1 MDNYIEEQK
10 YLLAKKRV
18 EKIKGFYVH
27 LIVYV
32 LVNIFVS
39 GVVIYGLTSDEG
51 MSFIDAITHP
61 GIYMT
66 WLGWGIGIFFHW
78 LGVFGF
84 PSFLSGDWEERKIK
98 KLMEEDDKR
107 SSKLQKRR

>member
-1 MDNYIEEQK
+1 MDNYIEEHK

-39 GVVIYGLTSDEG
+39 SVVVYGLTTDNR
-51 MSFIDAITHP
+51 MNFTDAVTHI
-61 GIYMT
+61 GVYVT
-66 WLGWGIGIFFHW
+66 WFSWGIGIFFHW

-98 KLMEEDDKR
+98 ELMDEDDKR
-107 SSKLQKRR
+107 SSKLQQKR